1 MAKLKFLALIFLT
14 MALSVAAIYW
24 IYPRIHPYAG
34 IHLPLDKNEI
44 EKQAYRISEELG
56 LPQGGASADAP
67 GYIADARW
75 DRNTALVRQLQT
87 ELGLE
92 ESNRALR
99 KGAPGY
105 SWQIFWIDEK
115 QDLSFS
121 VQPKQVDESGLL
133 PLAEQEWRMDIYGRL
148 LEFQKNVPEDLKLPE
163 ISVEEARAIAGEFLV
178 RYSNFYEVD
187 EGIHQEGENSEAGSR
202 GRQTVDVPPGDA
214 GGGIPLAFKSAR
226 KINLPNRVDHEF
238 RWRALSPET
247 GDTIRVQ
254 LKIAGNQVAA
264 FSADYKAPAIYSAQS
279 RQPITQFF
287 SPLLTFAIAIITIVI
302 AFKRWRAY
310 ELSFKFAVP
319 LGIFTGLIFGVYL
332 YQSLPP
338 NMGIGLWFS
347 IIFAPLTIGGT
358 LIFVWAVGESVGRE
372 VWNDKF
378 TTIDLLRNGYTLHSL
393 IGKSVL
399 RGLALG
405 LASFTIWLGLIEL
418 VERITPLTVITQDEN
433 MLRFTDAA
441 FPVVLIACLHL
452 FSAIY
457 VVAAYYVLA
466 LSLLRKRISSPYI
479 SLPLIA
485 IFLVLAYQSSIEPL
499 SVGGFI
505 ETAST
510 LLVVWAFYRF
520 DIITGFIALFTATA
534 VEPALALFTAG
545 SSAYLFSGYIIL
557 AGFALLAGY
566 ALSTLYT
573 KDRIS
578 DFQRI
583 APVYVKN
590 ITERQRLQ
598 RELEIAREVQMSFLP
613 RANPQMS
620 RLDIASRCE
629 PALEVGGD
637 YYDFITLDGNR
648 LGVAIGDVS
657 GKGTQAAFY
666 MTLTKGFLRALA
678 NGSDSP
684 AAVLTRL
691 NRLFYDNVKRG
702 VFISM
707 VYGVFDMNAGML
719 TLARAGHNPVIM
731 RKTGE
736 QELQMLHPRGLALGM
751 EQGNIFEHTIQE
763 VKIHFQNR
771 DLFVFYTDGFTEAM
785 DKNREE
791 FGDERFEKAIEKHA
805 AGAAEQIMEGIF
817 REVKQFTG
825 RVKQHDDMT
834 IVVVKIADL
843 AIE

>member
-14 MALSVAAIYW
+14 MALSVAAIYRV
-24 IYPRIHPYAG
+24 YPRIHPYAG

-44 EKQAYRISEELG
+44 EKQAYRISGELG
-56 LPQGGASADAP
+56 LPHGGASADAP

-115 QDLSFS
+115 QSRSFS

-148 LEFQKNVPEDLKLPE
+148 LEFQKNVPEELKLPE
-163 ISVEEARAIAGEFLV
+163 ISVEEARAIAGEFLL
-178 RYSNFYEVD
+178 RYTNFYEAAGYLHK
-187 EGIHQEGENSEAGSR
+187 EGDDSGAGGREVEALPKS
-202 GRQTVDVPPGDA
+202 DA
-214 GGGIPLAFKSAR
+214 GAIPLAFKSAR

-238 RWRALSPET
+238 RWHALSPET
-247 GDTIRVQ
+247 GDTIRAQ
-254 LKIAGNQVAA
+254 LKVAGNQVAA
-264 FSADYKAPAIYSAQS
+264 FSANYETPAIYSA
-279 RQPITQFF
+279 RGRRPITQIF
-287 SPLLTFAIAIITIVI
+287 SPLLTFTMAIITIVI
-302 AFKRWRAY
+302 AFRRWRAY
-310 ELSFKFAVP
+310 ELSFKFAIP

-378 TTIDLLRNGYTLHSL
+378 ITIDLLRNGYTLHSL

-405 LASFTIWLGLIEL
+405 LASFTIWLGLVEL
-418 VERITPLTVITQDEN
+418 GERLTPLTVITQDEN

-441 FPVVLIACLHL
+441 LPVVPIASMHL
-452 FSAIY
+452 FSAIF

-479 SLPLIA
+479 SLPLLA
-485 IFLVLAYQSSIEPL
+485 VFLVLAYQSSIEPL

-534 VEPALALFTAG
+534 AEPALALFSAG
-545 SSAYLFSGYIIL
+545 SALHLYSGYIFL

-566 ALSTLYT
+566 ALLTLYT

-637 YYDFITLDGNR
+637 YYDFITLEGNR

-763 VKIHFQNR
+763 VKIPFQNR

-785 DKNREE
+785 NKSREE
-791 FGDERFEKAIEKHA
+791 FGDERFEKAIDKHA

>member
-1 MAKLKFLALIFLT
+1 MAKFKFLSLIFLT
-14 MALSVAAIYW
+14 MAFSIAAIYW
-24 IYPRIHPYAG
+24 LYPRIHPYAG
-34 IHLPLDKNEI
+34 IHLPLDKKEI

-56 LPQGGASADAP
+56 LPQRGASPDAP
-67 GYIADARW
+67 GYIANARW

-115 QDLSFS
+115 QDLAFS

-133 PLAEQEWRMDIYGRL
+133 PLSEQEWRMDIYGRL
-148 LEFQKNVPEDLKLPE
+148 LEFQKNVPEELKLPE
-163 ISVEEARAIAGEFLV
+163 VSADEARAIAGKFLA
-178 RYSNFYEVD
+178 RYSNFYEAP
-187 EGIHQEGENSEAGSR
+187 GEPYEDGDDAGAGGREAG
-202 GRQTVDVPPGDA
+202 VLPGSA
-214 GGGIPLAFKSAR
+214 GGTIPLAFKSAR

-238 RWRALSPET
+238 RWHALSAES

-254 LKIAGNQVAA
+254 LKIAGNQVSA
-264 FSADYKAPAIYSAQS
+264 FSANYETPAIYSAQS
-279 RQPITQFF
+279 RRPITQFF
-287 SPLLTFAIAIITIVI
+287 SPLLIFTIAIITIVI

-378 TTIDLLRNGYTLHSL
+378 TAIDLLRNGYTLHSL

-399 RGLALG
+399 RGLAFG
-405 LASFTIWLGLIEL
+405 LASFAIWLGLIEL
-418 VERITPLTVITQDEN
+418 GEHLTPFTVITQDEN

-441 FPVVLIACLHL
+441 FPVVPIVSLHL
-452 FSAIY
+452 FSTIY
-457 VVAAYYVLA
+457 VVAAYYVLG

-479 SLPLIA
+479 SLPLLTV
-485 IFLVLAYQSSIEPL
+485 FLVLAYQSSIEPL
-499 SVGGFI
+499 SVGGLI
-505 ETAST
+505 ETLST
-510 LLVVWAFYRF
+510 LVVVWAFYRF
-520 DIITGFIALFTATA
+520 DIVTGFIALFTATA
-534 VEPALALFTAG
+534 VEPALTLFNVG
-545 SSAYLFSGYIIL
+545 SAAHLYSGYIFL

-566 ALSTLYT
+566 ALITLYT

-613 RANPQMS
+613 RTNPRMS

-637 YYDFITLDGNR
+637 YYDFITLEGNR
-648 LGVAIGDVS
+648 LGVAVGDVS

-678 NGSDSP
+678 NVSDSP

-707 VYGVFDMNAGML
+707 VYGVFDMNAGVL

-736 QELQMLHPRGLALGM
+736 QELQVIHPRGLALGM
-751 EQGNIFEHTIQE
+751 EQGNTFEHTIQE
-763 VKIHFQNR
+763 VKIPFQNR

-785 DKNREE
+785 NKNREE
-791 FGDERFEKAIEKHA
+791 FGDERFEQAIDKHA
-805 AGAAEQIMEGIF
+805 ARSAEQLMEGIF

-834 IVVVKIADL
+834 LVVVKIADGE
-843 AIE
+843 AA